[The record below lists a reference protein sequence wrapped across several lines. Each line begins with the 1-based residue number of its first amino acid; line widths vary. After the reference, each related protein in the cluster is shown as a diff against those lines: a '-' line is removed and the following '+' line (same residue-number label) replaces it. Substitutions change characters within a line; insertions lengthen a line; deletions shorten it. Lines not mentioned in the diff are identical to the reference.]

1 MGTFNENE
9 RTENERIEISYK
21 NDIKVLSGILF
32 ASALAIWFMSW
43 LVQGNVL
50 VAVAPVLLFEAVR
63 VGVSNFSAGRGRK
76 SHK

>member
-1 MGTFNENE
+1 MGTFN
-9 RTENERIEISYK
+9 ENERIEISYK

-63 VGVSNFSAGRGRK
+63 VGVSNYRVGRGRK

>member
-9 RTENERIEISYK
+9 GIEISYK

-43 LVQGNVL
+43 LVQCNVL

-63 VGVSNFSAGRGRK
+63 VGVSNYRVGRGRK

>member
-9 RTENERIEISYK
+9 GIEISYK

-63 VGVSNFSAGRGRK
+63 VGVSNYRVGRGRK
-76 SHK
+76 AYK

>member
-1 MGTFNENE
+1 MGTFN
-9 RTENERIEISYK
+9 ENERIEISYK

-43 LVQGNVL
+43 LVHGNVL

-63 VGVSNFSAGRGRK
+63 VGVSNYRVGQGRK

>member
-9 RTENERIEISYK
+9 GIEISYK

-50 VAVAPVLLFEAVR
+50 VAVVPVLLFEAVH